1 MSFTNRGF
9 DTNDEL
15 RDKAAGGWTSSGL
28 DDKARSSSSSSLPPP
43 EYNKIVQNSPSIYI
57 IGSGDFGRALAGRLA
72 QSGYRVTI
80 ASRDGGARNSDLI
93 PVGVGISGLDE
104 VTAADIVIIA
114 IPFDHYSSLPV
125 SLLRD
130 KIVVD
135 VSNRAT
141 VRRTSELSQAEHLAK
156 MLPQSKVVKSFNVLS
171 AYSLENGGLQGS
183 KQVYVAGDDKEA
195 REAVVGV
202 IRAAGFTPVDTGLL
216 VSARKIEDIP
226 VSVFTQWRAPFYIH
240 LAIFIFLYALWFAKA
255 QICWPITWGNGNFLW
270 QLWNHIPMDNVN
282 KTLAVHSLTTLAL
295 CYLPGVLAGWLQ
307 IFRGTKYSR
316 FPNWLDNWL
325 KMRKQLGILMLF
337 AASIHACLSVAYMAP
352 RYNDLIYGDAVQVSV
367 HVMEGE
373 GWGPRTES
381 ENRTVVKVYGG
392 EKMTWQGE
400 CFLMS
405 GVFGFSLVVLLGIS
419 SLPSVSASLTW
430 KEFAFIQSGLGWVA
444 MILLCAHDMFYGWKY
459 MNGPSCG
466 IPSSFQYV
474 LYVPFL
480 TILLKLPLVLP
491 PLSTHLTKIR
501 AGYVRSRN
509 TKQQSPSENV

>member
-9 DTNDEL
+9 DTDSGP
-15 RDKAAGGWTSSGL
+15 DKQAQL
-28 DDKARSSSSSSLPPP
+28 DDKASSSSSSSLPPP

-72 QSGYRVTI
+72 QSGFTVTI
-80 ASRDGGARNSDLI
+80 ASRDGGERNSDLI
-93 PVGVGISGLDE
+93 PVGVGISGLDG
-104 VTAADIVIIA
+104 VIAADIVIIA
-114 IPFDHYSSLPV
+114 IPFAHYSSLPAAQ
-125 SLLRD
+125 LRD

-135 VSNRAT
+135 VSNRDT
-141 VRRTSELSQAEHLAK
+141 VRRTSDLSQAEHLAK
-156 MLPQSKVVKSFNVLS
+156 LLPHSKVVKSFNVLS

-183 KQVYVAGDDKEA
+183 KQVYVAGDDREA
-195 REAVVGV
+195 REAVSGV
-202 IRAAGFTPVDTGLL
+202 IRAAGFTPVDTGNL

-226 VSVFTQWRAPFYIH
+226 VSVFSQWRAPFYIH

-255 QICWPITWGNGNFLW
+255 QICWSITWGGWANGGQFLW
-270 QLWNHIPMDNVN
+270 HLWNHIPMDNVN

-295 CYLPGVLAGWLQ
+295 CYLPGVIAGWLQ
-307 IFRGTKYSR
+307 IYRGTKYSR

-325 KMRKQLGILMLF
+325 KMRKQLGLLMLF

-352 RYNDLIYGDAVQVSV
+352 RYNDLIYGEPVKVSV
-367 HVMEGE
+367 HVMEGG
-373 GWGPRTES
+373 GWGSPGTES
-381 ENRTVVKVYGG
+381 DNRTVVKVYGG

-459 MNGPSCG
+459 MDGPSCG

-474 LYVPFL
+474 LYIPL
-480 TILLKLPLVLP
+480 MTILLKLPLVLP

-501 AGYVRSRN
+501 AGYVRSR
-509 TKQQSPSENV
+509 KQRSSSENV